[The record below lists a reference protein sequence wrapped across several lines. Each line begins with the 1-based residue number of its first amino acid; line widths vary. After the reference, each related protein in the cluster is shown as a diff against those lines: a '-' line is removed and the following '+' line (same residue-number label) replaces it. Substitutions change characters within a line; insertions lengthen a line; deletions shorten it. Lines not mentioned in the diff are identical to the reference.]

1 MTPEPSTM
9 RENLDVFGFELAPA
23 DVETIDAPDGAC
35 AETVLVDVHERYST
49 ACESGIVAT

>member
-1 MTPEPSTM
+1 M
-9 RENLDVFGFELAPA
+9 RENFDVFGFELAPA
-23 DVETIDAPDGAC
+23 DVETIDAPDRAC